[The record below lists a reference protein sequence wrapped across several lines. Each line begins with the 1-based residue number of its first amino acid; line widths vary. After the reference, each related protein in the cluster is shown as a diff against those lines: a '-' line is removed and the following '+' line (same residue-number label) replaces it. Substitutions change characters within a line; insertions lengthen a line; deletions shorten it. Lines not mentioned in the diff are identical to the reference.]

1 MYFNRV
7 VNRVMCARLSMDSRE
22 ICFLEFFRKTISQA
36 FEVAAKMDFYLGFLG
51 SGTSILSSRVETLR
65 SQGPLIGSP

>member
-7 VNRVMCARLSMDSRE
+7 VNRVMCARLSMDFRE
-22 ICFLEFFRKTISQA
+22 ICFLDFSKTISQA
-36 FEVAAKMDFYLGFLG
+36 FEVAKMDFYLGLVG

>member
-7 VNRVMCARLSMDSRE
+7 VNRVMCARLSMDFRE
-22 ICFLEFFRKTISQA
+22 ICFLDFFRKTISQA
-36 FEVAAKMDFYLGFLG
+36 FEVAKMDFYLGLVG